1 MNELEN
7 TVTSV
12 GNYNNIQ
19 TTLTSNTSKVNIISG
34 LTLTKE
40 ADKQNWSDGY
50 LTYIITIDNQ
60 TNQNYAS
67 PVITDIIDTTLVEFV
82 PDSVTIDNVKAPQE
96 KYSYNDATHT
106 LTINLDDVTPSS
118 STTLTFQVEKKA

>member
-19 TTLTSNTSKVNIISG
+19 TTLTSNTSKVNIING

-40 ADKQNWSDGY
+40 ADKQNWGSGY
-50 LTYIITIDNQ
+50 LTYIITLDNQ
-60 TNQNYAS
+60 TDQNYEK
-67 PVITDIIDTTLVEFV
+67 PTITDIIDTNLVEFV
-82 PDSVTIDNVKAPQE
+82 PGSVTIDDVEATQD

>member
-7 TVTSV
+7 TVPSV

-60 TNQNYAS
+60 TNQNYSS

-96 KYSYNDATHT
+96 KYS
-106 LTINLDDVTPSS
+106 
-118 STTLTFQVEKKA
+118 

>member
-19 TTLTSNTSKVNIISG
+19 TTLTSNTSKVNIING

-40 ADKQNWSDGY
+40 ADKQNWGSGY
-50 LTYIITIDNQ
+50 LTYIITLDNQ
-60 TNQNYAS
+60 TDQNYEK
-67 PVITDIIDTTLVEFV
+67 PTITDIIDTNLVEFV
-82 PDSVTIDNVKAPQE
+82 PGSVTIDDVEAPQE

>member
-60 TNQNYAS
+60 TNQNYSS

-82 PDSVTIDNVKAPQE
+82 PDSVTIDNVKSPQE

>member
-12 GNYNNIQ
+12 GNYNNIP
-19 TTLTSNTSKVNIISG
+19 TTLTSNISKVNIISG

-40 ADKQNWSDGY
+40 ADKQNWSGGY

>member
-12 GNYNNIQ
+12 GNYNNIP

-60 TNQNYAS
+60 TNQNYSS

-96 KYSYNDATHT
+96 KYSYNDANHT

>member
-50 LTYIITIDNQ
+50 LTYIITIDNHFSRIC
-60 TNQNYAS
+60 TR
-67 PVITDIIDTTLVEFV
+67 
-82 PDSVTIDNVKAPQE
+82 
-96 KYSYNDATHT
+96 
-106 LTINLDDVTPSS
+106 
-118 STTLTFQVEKKA
+118 